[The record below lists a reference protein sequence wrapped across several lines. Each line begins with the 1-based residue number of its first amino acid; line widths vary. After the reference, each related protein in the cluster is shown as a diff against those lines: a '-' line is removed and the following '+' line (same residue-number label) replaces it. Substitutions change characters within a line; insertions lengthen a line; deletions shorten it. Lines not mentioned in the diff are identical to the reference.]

1 MKSFDVIAVGS
12 GTIDLIFRVPRLPG
26 NDDKVVGYK
35 LAELVGGTVANSA
48 CVMGKLGLKVSSLS
62 TVGDDNYARKIIED
76 FHKNNVDTSFIQY
89 KPGIDANMAIILVD
103 DSGEKALV
111 YAPNDET
118 ETSMVQAH
126 EAISCSKTVYIMP
139 AQLDKFRRLAG
150 YAREKNT
157 KVIVDIE
164 SHIKNSQ
171 QNIHEI
177 LSLSNIAIFNREGFR
192 TSLQQEPEND
202 TLAALVAQYS
212 LDALVVTCG
221 GDGVVAH
228 NGTHYVIHPGYKVP
242 VVDTTGA
249 GDTFNGAF
257 IFCHLNNYSLHHSVK
272 FASAAAA
279 INVSYTGARGVIS
292 TKEGVEKFI
301 IQKEYHQENKNDQNT
316 LA

>member
-1 MKSFDVIAVGS
+1 MKNFDVIAVGS

-62 TVGDDNYARKIIED
+62 TIGDDNHARKIIED
-76 FHKNNVDTSFIQY
+76 FHKNNVDTSFIQC
-89 KPGIDANMAIILVD
+89 KPGIDANMAIIFVD

-126 EAISCSKTVYIMP
+126 EAISCSKAVYIMP

-192 TSLQQEPEND
+192 TSLQQEPEAD
-202 TLAALVAQYS
+202 TLAALVAQFS

-221 GDGVVAH
+221 SEGVVAH
-228 NGTHYVIHPGYKVP
+228 NGTHYVTHPGYRVP

-257 IFCHLNNYSLHHSVK
+257 IFCQLNDYSLHHSVK
-272 FASAAAA
+272 FSSAAAA

-292 TKEGVEKFI
+292 TKEDVERFI
-301 IQKEYHQENKNDQNT
+301 TKNEYPQENKNDQSP
-316 LA
+316 LI

>member
-1 MKSFDVIAVGS
+1 MKKFDVIAVGS

-62 TVGDDNYARKIIED
+62 TVGDDNYADKIIND
-76 FHKNNVDTSFIQY
+76 FHKNNVDTSFVQH
-89 KPGIDANMAIILVD
+89 KPGIDANMAVIFVD

-111 YAPNDET
+111 YAPNEET

-126 EAISCSKTVYIMP
+126 EAISISKAVYIMP
-139 AQLDKFRRLAG
+139 AQLDKFRKLASF
-150 YAREKNT
+150 ASEKDT

-192 TSLQQEPEND
+192 TSLQHEPCPES
-202 TLAALVAQYS
+202 LATLVAQHS

-221 GDGVVAH
+221 GDGVIAH
-228 NGTHYVIHPGYKVP
+228 NGKHYVKHPGYKVP

-257 IFCHLNNYSLHHSVK
+257 IFCALNNYGLQDAVE

-279 INVSYTGARGVIS
+279 INISYTGARGVIS
-292 TKEGVEKFI
+292 TKEDVEAFI
-301 IQKEYHQENKNDQNT
+301 AQAK
-316 LA
+316 